1 MALRF
6 PANQTAPQ
14 QEEPL
19 VEQLIDLM
27 RRPEFG
33 TLLAQAL
40 RGSPEFSA
48 VFAEKLAVALQI
60 PAFGDMLAKVA
71 VNAPSFL
78 PSVTPGQGTAPFTPL
93 FKDDFSANPPAT
105 YTSMRAVD
113 TWSRMFHTVFDF
125 IAASRLEGDIYE
137 FGTYNGYT
145 ARHLALAMT
154 ANERSEKTR
163 LHLFDTFTGF
173 PELTT
178 AVDKKS
184 YEMDAGWDTGACA
197 ALPGAAQRIDRML
210 NMLLPAERFAIN
222 VGSFADTLTLATA
235 HRPAAMIHVDCDLY
249 ESTKIVFDRM
259 LEFEAI
265 QDGTVLVFDDFNC
278 ARANPEFGERRAM
291 HETFDN
297 HPRFSCEPWFPYGW
311 HGQVCIVHERNASRK
326 RGVI

>member
-1 MALRF
+1 MALRI
-6 PANQTAPQ
+6 PTQPTGSAQD
-14 QEEPL
+14 EPL
-19 VEQLIDLM
+19 VEQLIELM

-40 RGSPEFSA
+40 RATPEFSTL
-48 VFAEKLAVALQI
+48 FAEKLGMALQI
-60 PAFGDMLAKVA
+60 PAFGEMLAKVT
-71 VNAPSFL
+71 VNAPAFL
-78 PSVTPGQGTAPFTPL
+78 PSLAPGQGIAPFTPL
-93 FKDDFSANPPAT
+93 FANDFSATPPAT
-105 YTSMRAVD
+105 YTPMRAVD
-113 TWSRMFHTVFDF
+113 TWSRIFSTVFDF

-154 ANERSEKTR
+154 ANDRSAKTR

-184 YEMDAGWDTGACA
+184 YEMNAGWDAGACA
-197 ALPGAAQRIDRML
+197 AVPGAAQRVDRML
-210 NMLLPAERFAIN
+210 GMLLPAERFAIN

-249 ESTKIVFDRM
+249 ESTKTVFDRM
-259 LEFEAI
+259 LEFETI

-297 HPRFSCEPWFPYGW
+297 HPRFSCELWFPYGW